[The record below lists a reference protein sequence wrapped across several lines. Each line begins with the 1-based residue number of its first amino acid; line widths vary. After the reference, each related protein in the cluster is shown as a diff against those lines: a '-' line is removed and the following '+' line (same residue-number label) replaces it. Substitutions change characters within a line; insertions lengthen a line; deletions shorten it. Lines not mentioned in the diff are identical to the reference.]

1 MKNLILTILTF
12 TTIASYALVVERNV
26 FPTEVSASQEIHI
39 KISFKN
45 VKSNGYA
52 KIVENLPNGFKAEVK
67 ETMGGV
73 VMSDEGKLRI
83 VWLSLPQTN
92 NFEISYKLINVN
104 QVSGKFSV
112 EGKFYFIEN
121 DERKTEGIEKTN
133 FKINPIKTKQEPI
146 NEEILTKEIIVKSE
160 TIIISKEENT
170 NTALQ
175 NNTDEIIYKIQLG
188 AFSKE
193 KPSSSFGDLPNVHF
207 EKANNLFKYY
217 SGNFTDE
224 KAAKELME
232 RAKNS
237 GYPGAFIVRF
247 KNGQRF

>member
-1 MKNLILTILTF
+1 MKTLILTILTF
-12 TTIASYALVVERNV
+12 TALASYALVVERNV

-45 VKSNGYA
+45 VKSSGYA
-52 KIVENLPNGFKAEVK
+52 KIVENLPAGFKAEVK

-112 EGKFYFIEN
+112 DGKFNYIEN

-133 FKINPIKTKQEPI
+133 FKINPVKTKQEPV
-146 NEEILTKEIIVKSE
+146 NEELLSKEIIVKSE
-160 TIIISKEENT
+160 TKTLTKEEKPNT
-170 NTALQ
+170 SLQ

-207 EKANNLFKYY
+207 EKVNNLFKYY
-217 SGNFTDE
+217 TGNFTDE

-237 GYPGAFIVRF
+237 GYPGAFMVRF
-247 KNGQRF
+247 KNGQRL